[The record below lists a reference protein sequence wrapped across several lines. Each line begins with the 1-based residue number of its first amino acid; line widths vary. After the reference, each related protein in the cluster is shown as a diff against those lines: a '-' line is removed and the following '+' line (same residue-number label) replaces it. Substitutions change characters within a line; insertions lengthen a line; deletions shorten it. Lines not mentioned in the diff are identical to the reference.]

1 VSIFASRAAQPAG
14 DANADVIQ
22 AIPARHP
29 GRWIAAA
36 VVLLVA
42 VRMVYSAAS
51 NHRFEWYV
59 VRQYLFNGSIL
70 HGVRVTIELTVLAMI
85 IGIVLGVILAVMR
98 LSPNPIVAGA
108 AWVYIWFF
116 RATPLLVQLLFW
128 GYVGAVYPD
137 IGVSI
142 PGIGMLFSEPA
153 NTLIPIFAAALLGLG
168 LNEGAYMAEIVRGG
182 ILAVDDGQNEAAQ
195 SIGMT
200 QSQTMRRVVL
210 PQAMR
215 VIIPPTGNEV
225 ISMLKNTSLVYALAY
240 AELLYT
246 VQIIYS
252 RTFQQIPLLIVAC
265 FWYMVMTSVLYVIQH
280 YVEKRFS
287 RGTARSPARQGMLRF
302 GQGR

>member
-1 VSIFASRAAQPAG
+1 MSSLPSEAG
-14 DANADVIQ
+14 ESGADVIQ
-22 AIPARHP
+22 AVPARHP
-29 GRWIAAA
+29 GRWIAAVLVVLVAARMIYSA
-36 VVLLVA
+36 VV
-42 VRMVYSAAS
+42 
-51 NHRFEWYV
+51 NPRFEWDV
-59 VRQYLFNGSIL
+59 VRQYLFNGAIL
-70 HGVRVTIELTVLAMI
+70 HGVRVTIELTVLAMV
-85 IGIVLGVILAVMR
+85 IGIVLGVLLAVMR

-108 AWVYIWFF
+108 AWLYIWFF

-128 GYVGAVYPD
+128 GFIGAVYPE

-142 PGIGMLFSEPA
+142 PGFGFLVSGSA
-153 NTLIPIFAAALLGLG
+153 NTLIPILAAALLGLG

-182 ILAVDDGQNEAAQ
+182 ILAVDEGQNEAAQ

-200 QSQTMRRVVL
+200 QGQTMRRVVL

-265 FWYMVMTSVLYVIQH
+265 FWYMVLTSVLYVIQY

-287 RGTARSPARQGMLRF
+287 RGHTRSTERGGMLRF

>member
-1 VSIFASRAAQPAG
+1 MSTLPSEAS
-14 DANADVIQ
+14 DSSADVIQ

-29 GRWIAAA
+29 GRWVAA
-36 VVLLVA
+36 VLVVLVA
-42 VRMVYSAAS
+42 ARMVYSAVVNS
-51 NHRFEWYV
+51 RFEWDV
-59 VRQYLFNGSIL
+59 VRQYLFNSTIL
-70 HGVRVTIELTVLAMI
+70 HGVRVTIELTVLAMV
-85 IGIVLGVILAVMR
+85 IGIVLGVLLAVMR
-98 LSPNPIVAGA
+98 LSPNPIVSGA
-108 AWVYIWFF
+108 AWLYIWFF

-128 GYVGAVYPD
+128 GYIGAVYPE

-142 PGIGMLFSEPA
+142 PGVGFLVSGSA
-153 NTLIPIFAAALLGLG
+153 NTLIPILAAALLGLG

-182 ILAVDDGQNEAAQ
+182 ILAVDEGQNEAAQ

-200 QSQTMRRVVL
+200 QGQTMRRVVL

-265 FWYMVMTSVLYVIQH
+265 FWYMVLTSLLYVAQH

-287 RGTARSPARQGMLRF
+287 RGHSRSTAGGGMLRF